1 MSINEVEAIIEFN
14 RQRKK
19 TTMQVFNETEA
30 LDEIYR
36 KEAKEKLKESG
47 RVGGESK
54 SKGLAS
60 LPKASEIHTR
70 EQLSEVTGVPQKKL
84 ETIIELGKLAK
95 TGKTKEERKHEEDI
109 IT

>member
-1 MSINEVEAIIEFN
+1 MFN

-36 KEAKEKLKESG
+36 KEAKNKLIVAGKLYGENHPKEREG
-47 RVGGESK
+47 K
-54 SKGLAS
+54 AN
-60 LPKASEIHTR
+60 LPEALKKEPQVR
-70 EQLSEVTGVPQKKL
+70 DKLSEATGVPQKKL